1 MTPKKNYSAHS
12 AGVIKDCLIITL
24 VFVSLY
30 FIDIHLASFVSLV
43 CTVILLTR
51 RMILSYHPGF
61 AKGHHVKINGKEV
74 TLPRGIDIFN
84 LSKSQSLETLYRY
97 TDLVRGIMAP
107 PEIMIIE
114 FEEISCIGQSELL
127 ILNKTIDQLRNANI
141 SVIFSG
147 INENVRDQLKETEIL
162 TIVGEENI
170 FRCIKDAATHAK
182 EMVLRKRSTSN

>member
-1 MTPKKNYSAHS
+1 MIPKKNYSVHS

-51 RMILSYHPGF
+51 RMILSYNPGF

-74 TLPRGIDIFN
+74 ALPRGIDIFY
-84 LSKSQSLETLYRY
+84 LSNSQSLEILYKY
-97 TDLVRGIMAP
+97 TDVVRGIMAP

-114 FEEISCIGQSELL
+114 FEEISYIGQSDLS
-127 ILNKTIDQLRNANI
+127 ILNRTINHLRSSNI

-147 INENVRDQLKETEIL
+147 VDESVRDQLKETEIL
-162 TIVGEENI
+162 TIVGVENI
-170 FRCIKDAATHAK
+170 FRCIRDAVTHAK